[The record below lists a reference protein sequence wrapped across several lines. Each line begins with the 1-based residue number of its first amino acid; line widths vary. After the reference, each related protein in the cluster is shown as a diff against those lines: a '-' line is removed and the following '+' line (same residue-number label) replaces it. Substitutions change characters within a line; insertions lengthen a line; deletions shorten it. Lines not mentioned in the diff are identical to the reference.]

1 MSDSVKKVSINR
13 IIGNVIGNL
22 GLKNTNNLKD
32 DFARWACEAESKI
45 GSTNSYKRFE
55 CEIVIRNRKAALP
68 PNFAYLN
75 AVKLGTR
82 IIPITKR
89 SFRLFEKGVSN
100 KLPQPTKFNN
110 NQKILSSPGVP
121 LVIAVIFTG
130 SYAIGD
136 LITITVTSNRCGNI
150 NSNTFNYLVQ
160 AGDTLTSI
168 AANISTMINAING
181 LGYTASGGN
190 DQLFITGDSPE
201 LSFTVSL
208 FTDSATGF
216 LSQTTTQQRVPPTKG
231 TDSGKNCEVNLV
243 TGSSNLAND
252 GIVRLNTGLTAQG
265 SVGGSI
271 NPYSYDYNVTESA
284 FTIDNGCLHFNAL
297 DDTRVGISYMGI
309 DLDDEGW
316 PLIAES
322 HEDAVSHYI
331 MYMYKSIEFYS
342 GKLPNYVHQ
351 ELKTRWF
358 DLCGQARGDDE
369 LPNLEEMKYLS
380 NMWMQLIPP
389 PTKEIF

>member
-1 MSDSVKKVSINR
+1 MSDSVNKISINR

-55 CEIVIRNRKAALP
+55 CEVVVRNRMAALP

-75 AVKLGTR
+75 AVKLGNK

-89 SFRLFEKGVSN
+89 SFRLFEKGNSN
-100 KLPQPTKFNN
+100 RLPQPTLYNN
-110 NQKILSSPGVP
+110 NQKILSSPGVA
-121 LVIAVIFTG
+121 LVISVILSGAYGT
-130 SYAIGD
+130 GD
-136 LITITVTSNRCGNI
+136 LINVTVTSNNCGNI
-150 NSNTFNYLVQ
+150 SSNTFTYIVQ
-160 AGDTLTSI
+160 AGDSLTLI
-168 AANISTMINAING
+168 ASNIADMINAISG
-181 LGYTASGGN
+181 LGYTATGGN
-190 DQLFITGDSPE
+190 DQLSIIGSSAD

-208 FTDSATGF
+208 YTDSATGF
-216 LSQTTTQQRVPPTKG
+216 ISQTVTQQRVPPRNETVNV
-231 TDSGKNCEVNLV
+231 SGDVCDVNVV
-243 TGSSNLAND
+243 TGSSNLANG
-252 GIVRLNTGLTAQG
+252 GIAKLDTGLTAIG
-265 SVGGSI
+265 
-271 NPYSYDYNVTESA
+271 YDYNVTESA
-284 FTIDNGCLHFNAL
+284 FTIDNGCFHFNAI

-309 DLDDEGW
+309 DLDEDGW
-316 PLIAES
+316 PLVAES

-331 MYMYKSIEFYS
+331 MYMYKSIQFYD
-342 GKLPNYVHQ
+342 GKLPQYIHN

-369 LPNLEEMKYLS
+369 MPNLEELKYLS

-389 PTKEIF
+389 PSKEIF